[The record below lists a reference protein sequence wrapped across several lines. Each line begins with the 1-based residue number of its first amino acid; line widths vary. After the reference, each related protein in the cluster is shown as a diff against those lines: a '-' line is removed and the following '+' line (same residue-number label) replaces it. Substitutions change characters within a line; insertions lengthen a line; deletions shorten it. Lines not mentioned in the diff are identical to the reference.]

1 MIVLASGCFDPFHYG
16 HLLHLQQA
24 KKFGELL
31 YVAVTR
37 DAFVN
42 KGPERPVFP
51 EEERLA
57 VIQALSIVHTA
68 FLVESSLQ
76 ALQMIQP
83 DYFVKGAEYTNK
95 IATQDLQFCEDN
107 DINIVLTNGK
117 TYSSTQLLRF
127 YA

>member
-57 VIQALSIVHTA
+57 VIQALGIVHTA
-68 FLVESSLQ
+68 FLVESSLE

-83 DYFVKGAEYTNK
+83 DYFVKGNEYANN
-95 IATQDLQFCEDN
+95 IAPQDLQFCEDN
-107 DINIVLTNGK
+107 DISIVLTNGK